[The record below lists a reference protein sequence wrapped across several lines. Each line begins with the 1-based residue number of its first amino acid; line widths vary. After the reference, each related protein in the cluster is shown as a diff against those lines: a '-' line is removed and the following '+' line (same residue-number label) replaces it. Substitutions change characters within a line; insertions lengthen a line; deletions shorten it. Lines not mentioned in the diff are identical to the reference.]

1 MAALEVQAI
10 DDGDLDEGGGV
21 EMGEVEACRKM
32 LWKFNRLGQRAR
44 TD

>member
-21 EMGEVEACRKM
+21 EMGEV
-32 LWKFNRLGQRAR
+32 FNRRGVRKALGLTPGVQ
-44 TD
+44 